1 MEMLGL
7 LYNWNKQA
15 GLWYI
20 SIWERGKMHK
30 VPQVNLQRSL
40 SFSYG
45 TDGILKNDSLP
56 FSLKKKKSN
65 NKKEKEDK

>member
-20 SIWERGKMHK
+20 SISERGKMHK

-45 TDGILKNDSLP
+45 TDGILEKWPSP
-56 FSLKKKKSN
+56 FQLKKCN
-65 NKKEKEDK
+65 NKQEKEDK